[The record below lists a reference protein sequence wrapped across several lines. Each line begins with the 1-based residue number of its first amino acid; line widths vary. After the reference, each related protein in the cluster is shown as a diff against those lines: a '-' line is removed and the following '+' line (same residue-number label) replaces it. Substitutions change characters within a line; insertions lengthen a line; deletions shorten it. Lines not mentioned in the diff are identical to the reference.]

1 MNCKKCGFQLNER
14 DQFCKNCGTP
24 VDNAS
29 VQNNNEG
36 LGNQTMQDYSQPTI
50 QQQNMSQQS
59 MNNYNDPNMQ
69 QPNLTSGYN
78 SQPTNQTSKN
88 SNTKFIIIGIVVVAL
103 VVGVIVAI
111 NLLNNNK
118 SGSNN
123 NSSVA
128 NNNSSY
134 TVKFNGFTF
143 KIPTNLVYETQT
155 NFISLGDEE
164 GTWAAH
170 IEVIEGTYSKMLSNK
185 SQLQSLFQKEGFT
198 ASAAEEKT
206 IGRMPFITLELSK
219 GGINALIGYAKA
231 TSTNL
236 FGVTLY
242 NMDNEYDYK
251 TLKEVSNVLSS
262 AEYTGESNN
271 MSSFEKIDM
280 SVITE
285 LAK

>member
-24 VDNAS
+24 VDNSS

-36 LGNQTMQDYSQPTI
+36 LGDQTMQDYSQPTI
-50 QQQNMSQQS
+50 
-59 MNNYNDPNMQ
+59 Q

-111 NLLNNNK
+111 NLLNDNK

-134 TVKFNGFTF
+134 TVKFNEFTF

-155 NFISLGDEE
+155 NFISLGNEE

-185 SQLQSLFQKEGFT
+185 NQLQSLFQEKGFT

-262 AEYTGESNN
+262 AEYTGEANN
-271 MSSFEKIDM
+271 MSTFEKIDM